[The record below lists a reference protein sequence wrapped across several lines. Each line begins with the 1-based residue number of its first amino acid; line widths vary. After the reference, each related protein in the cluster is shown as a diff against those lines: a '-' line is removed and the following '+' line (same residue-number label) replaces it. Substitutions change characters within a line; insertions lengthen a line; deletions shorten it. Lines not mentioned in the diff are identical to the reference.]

1 MGKNNRKTKREQAA
15 KLLAAGFAHTD
26 EEDAGG
32 QPIQRSQSSSTT
44 RPPDALVA
52 SSLEP
57 ERGTTPIAQS
67 PQSGHRWAS
76 SPLPPLTPSRSERA
90 VKAMLSSPMDPS
102 VEIQSE
108 TGRRATSESF
118 ATSLRRDSVD
128 FNETPHSGVRS
139 AVSEPILQS
148 DRLQEAVSIANRT
161 NTPTHHG
168 DRGSLNEH
176 SSTAGDDM
184 DERARAER
192 RAEKKRRN
200 RAESIESAELQEA
213 VRRSLEDNGRSTED
227 RAAHR
232 AKAWEDANLR
242 AAYAALAR
250 ERHTDENSE
259 EFRRRQAALRRNENE
274 LRELRISDD
283 GEFAAEVQA
292 QIAQMEA
299 DRELAEAIAEQDRK
313 ALERRRERL
322 ASAQRALDKEEADIA
337 EAARRTKSVTP
348 KPVMPVQMANPI
360 SPKSTTAPPRQRR
373 ATVETA
379 TGKSGIEDQGIAWDE
394 RGTPFEMASAKSRGS
409 SVGTRGGMGSV
420 RTRDKTTR
428 GQAQWKPAHS

>member
-1 MGKNNRKTKREQAA
+1 
-15 KLLAAGFAHTD
+15 
-26 EEDAGG
+26 
-32 QPIQRSQSSSTT
+32 
-44 RPPDALVA
+44 
-52 SSLEP
+52 
-57 ERGTTPIAQS
+57 
-67 PQSGHRWAS
+67 
-76 SPLPPLTPSRSERA
+76 
-90 VKAMLSSPMDPS
+90 
-102 VEIQSE
+102 
-108 TGRRATSESF
+108 
-118 ATSLRRDSVD
+118 
-128 FNETPHSGVRS
+128 
-139 AVSEPILQS
+139 
-148 DRLQEAVSIANRT
+148 
-161 NTPTHHG
+161 
-168 DRGSLNEH
+168 
-176 SSTAGDDM
+176 M

-348 KPVMPVQMANPI
+348 KPRRHANAELP
-360 SPKSTTAPPRQRR
+360 
-373 ATVETA
+373 
-379 TGKSGIEDQGIAWDE
+379 
-394 RGTPFEMASAKSRGS
+394 
-409 SVGTRGGMGSV
+409 
-420 RTRDKTTR
+420 
-428 GQAQWKPAHS
+428 